1 MKQVFRQNTK
11 FRNFRVKLSPDA
23 PVGSKVTV
31 DGGVK
36 YWIDD
41 AERIIAVCQK
51 IIDEYQA
58 QSITMTL
65 RQLYYQLV
73 SADEI
78 PNTDVA
84 YKKVSEIVKEARYS
98 GLLDWD
104 AIEDRGRQPVT
115 PLEFD
120 SIKERIDLAVRN
132 FRLPR
137 WADQEYYLELFSE
150 KDALSSVLMP
160 IASQYHIT
168 YCFNKGYSSAS
179 AYYDLQNRVRDKLKA
194 GKKVILLYLGDHD
207 SSGVDMIRDIKD
219 RITEFLT
226 SGDEY
231 IALDNF
237 DVVPV
242 ALTWEQIKKYNPPPN
257 PAKLTD
263 PRAGKYIAKYGSTTW
278 EVDALKPDVM
288 IRIVDNAI
296 LKYIDV
302 DKYNAV
308 IEREDEEK
316 QKLIEF
322 AKKITPKKVLKGA
335 KMKLGD
341 DKSKIFILS
350 QDISTYEYDKE
361 TADSSGCLEDSVDY
375 FCPICGNYYENDACN
390 GKKYALDNLWEHIKE
405 HSQAEFDK
413 WKKELEGDSDD

>member
-1 MKQVFRQNTK
+1 MKQVFRKNTQ
-11 FRNFRVKLSPDA
+11 FRNFRVKLSEDA
-23 PVGSKVTV
+23 PVGTKVTV
-31 DGGVK
+31 EGGVK
-36 YWIDD
+36 YWKDS
-41 AERIIAVCQK
+41 AERIINVCQK
-51 IIDEYQA
+51 IIEEYQA
-58 QSITMTL
+58 QGITMTL

-84 YKKVSEIVKEARYS
+84 YKKVSEIVKESRYA

-115 PLEFD
+115 PLEFN
-120 SIKERIDLAVRN
+120 SIKERIDMACRN

-137 WADQEYYLELFSE
+137 WNDQEYYLELFSE

-207 SSGVDMIRDIKD
+207 SSGIDMIRDIKE

-242 ALTWEQIKKYNPPPN
+242 ALTWEQIKKYNPPKN

-263 PRAGKYIAKYGSTTW
+263 PRAGKYIAKYGQSTW

-288 IRIVDNAI
+288 IKIVETAI
-296 LKYIDV
+296 RKYIDV

-308 IEREDEEK
+308 IEREDKEK
-316 QKLIEF
+316 EKLIEF
-322 AKKITPKKVLKGA
+322 ANKITPKKILKEP

-341 DKSKIFILS
+341 VRSKILLLS
-350 QDISTYEYDKE
+350 DVNTFDYDKQ
-361 TADSSGCLEDSVDY
+361 TAEESGNLEDSVDY
-375 FCPICGNYYENDACN
+375 FCPICDRFYVNDNCD
-390 GKKYALDNLWEHIKE
+390 GKKYALDELWEHIIG
-405 HSQAEFDK
+405 HSQDEFEQ
-413 WKKELEGDSDD
+413 WKKEQGGNDES